1 MFDTALVPTGAA
13 EFGFTLFDSI
23 EAALCCGG
31 DTLAVDTLAVD
42 AVLMVGPNDFSLD
55 PRSFWLSS
63 LIELFVF
70 WQWSHVASHGV

>member
-31 DTLAVDTLAVD
+31 DTLAVD
-42 AVLMVGPNDFSLD
+42 AVLMVAPE
-55 PRSFWLSS
+55 R
-63 LIELFVF
+63 LF
-70 WQWSHVASHGV
+70 ASIQDRFGCPMSY